1 MIQSYE
7 KKVVVNSR
15 TVFIPSNCSYKR
27 VRMEQEQKYLNWVEK
42 SLQNNKTKTS
52 LDLGGLHQDAKC

>member
-1 MIQSYE
+1 
-7 KKVVVNSR
+7 
-15 TVFIPSNCSYKR
+15 
-27 VRMEQEQKYLNWVEK
+27 MEQGQKYLNWVEK